1 MFGMTTSSIDDLNQ
15 CSQLFKWY
23 HHIPVQHTQ
32 YSVEAEKKTKILKKE
47 HWVRALK
54 KCQVVL
60 LTRPN
65 LFEKWPFPDEEK
77 SESCFLK
84 NPSSF
89 NWKYQYPS
97 DFQLYYIYK
106 QSNIPK
112 APWKSSFLIEHFDI
126 LKRNNSPCETSKPSS
141 GVGQVSI
148 WYCHHC
154 WSSTEE
160 EEDLWWAL
168 GG

>member
-84 NPSSF
+84 KSF
-89 NWKYQYPS
+89 
-97 DFQLYYIYK
+97 FIQLKIPNINLIFSCITYIYN

-154 WSSTEE
+154 WSSTERRRS
-160 EEDLWWAL
+160 
-168 GG
+168 